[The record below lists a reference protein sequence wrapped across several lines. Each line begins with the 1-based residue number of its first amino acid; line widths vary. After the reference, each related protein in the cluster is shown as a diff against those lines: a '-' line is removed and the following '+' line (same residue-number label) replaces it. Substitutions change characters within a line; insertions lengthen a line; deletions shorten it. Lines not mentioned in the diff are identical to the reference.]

1 MNVKYNL
8 RDDEIILSQ
17 SMLSDDYLDNLVP
30 MKENEYA
37 NFNTHDTTEPLL
49 SELYENIFDTASSMN
64 IKCTTEITLLTQE
77 YRKYFS
83 SRQSQLQIIKFNSNS
98 PKCSFEIILFILKLE
113 AKRRE
118 RKRLETITINHL
130 KIVLA
135 QFYIDA
141 IDKNYTEGIKERF
154 ARLLKYYGMD
164 SISDEYRIKFIAN
177 EDDNFIETLP
187 FFESYHLTRLDIWIL
202 ANYYKIPIIILYYP
216 NKTLI
221 ETNDE
226 FPLLTTY
233 YEEVIPGIFHG
244 EQTEEKE
251 KGGEALPFMGEAAV
265 LIAEEQN
272 PNEQGYYFIVS
283 PAVKTNS
290 VPSYSIIFKKA
301 NILEEEEIG
310 GKNGNEYYIPLSILS
325 QPMQSS
331 VIFQHSKQYINP
343 DEPAHSEDDESPRMK
358 ESTRYKDT
366 IIQFIQNF
374 KPPSKKGKGDDSSSM
389 GTRESTDTQ
398 EQEFG
403 EELSALAEKR
413 KKPRKVMSRINV
425 GMASSAS
432 ALASAPVSVVG
443 KKAKGLSISLS
454 SLKPSAPPSSASAD
468 IAASASS
475 VAKAPPRRKKA
486 SGLSINLSSL
496 KPQVAAEESETE
508 TESESGPELSTIP
521 ELNENSDDKSV

>member
-1 MNVKYNL
+1 
-8 RDDEIILSQ
+8 
-17 SMLSDDYLDNLVP
+17 MLSDDYLDNLEP
-30 MKENEYA
+30 IPENEYA
-37 NFNTHDTTEPLL
+37 NFNTYDTTEPLL
-49 SELYENIFDTASSMN
+49 TELYENIFDAASSMHV
-64 IKCTTEITLLTQE
+64 KCTTEITFLTQE

-83 SRQSQLQIIKFNSNS
+83 SRQSQLQILKFNSNS
-98 PKCSFEIILFILKLE
+98 PKCSFEVILFILKLE

-118 RKRLETITINHL
+118 RKRLETVTINHL

-141 IDKNYTEGIKERF
+141 INKNYTEGIKERF

-216 NKTLI
+216 NKTLL
-221 ETNDE
+221 ETNEE

-233 YEEVIPGIFHG
+233 YEEVIPSVFHG
-244 EQTEEKE
+244 ERGEEKE
-251 KGGEALPFMGEAAV
+251 KEDEDLPFMGEAARPIV
-265 LIAEEQN
+265 EEQN
-272 PNEQGYYFIVS
+272 PNDQGYYFIVS

-290 VPSYSIIFKKA
+290 VPSYSIIFKKT
-301 NILEEEEIG
+301 NIFGEEETSGEIE
-310 GKNGNEYYIPLSILS
+310 KEYYIPLSILS
-325 QPMQSS
+325 QPMQAD

-374 KPPSKKGKGDDSSSM
+374 KPPSKKGKGDDSSSV
-389 GTRESTDTQ
+389 GTRESRESLDMQ
-398 EQEFG
+398 EQDLG
-403 EELSALAEKR
+403 ADLSASAAISALAEKR
-413 KKPRKVMSRINV
+413 KKTKKTMPRINV
-425 GMASSAS
+425 GFAASASS
-432 ALASAPVSVVG
+432 LAPSPSSVVG
-443 KKAKGLSISLS
+443 KKAKGLSINLS
-454 SLKPSAPPSSASAD
+454 SLKPSAD
-468 IAASASS
+468 IAVSESQPNP
-475 VAKAPPRRKKA
+475 KAPPRRKKT

-496 KPQVAAEESETE
+496 KPPIAPSKAEAEAEA
-508 TESESGPELSTIP
+508 ESESGPELSTIP
-521 ELNENSDDKSV
+521 ESNEKSDL